1 MALKIINILTGWAKH
16 FKLVSTSE
24 AEIKMQELRLAIC
37 KDCIHAKQSKVLK
50 LVNGTATHE
59 DDKYC
64 DLCTCPLTEKTIVAD
79 EKCPINNW

>member
-1 MALKIINILTGWAKH
+1 
-16 FKLVSTSE
+16 
-24 AEIKMQELRLAIC
+24 
-37 KDCIHAKQSKVLK
+37 LK